1 MVQQKE
7 LEIHDD
13 DAVSHTEVDERC
25 RKTEMM
31 LPPQMWK
38 LDVGLAAPKHEKMNK
53 YKEVMH

>member
-31 LPPQMWK
+31 LPPQM
-38 LDVGLAAPKHEKMNK
+38 
-53 YKEVMH
+53 